1 METGI
6 WVSLLS
12 SLWFGILTSISP
24 CPLATNIAA
33 MSYIAKEAHRPAAVL
48 TRALLYAV
56 GRLAAY
62 VILAVIVVTGLL
74 SVPSVARF
82 LERNMNLII
91 GPLLILVALFLFDV
105 IQLSGPSVGAG
116 VALQNFV
123 KKARWLGPLILGFVF
138 ALTFCPV
145 SAGLFFGSLI
155 PLAVQS
161 ESRLL
166 VPGIYGV
173 GTALPV
179 AGFAV
184 ILSLGVATVASAFQ
198 TITKVEFWARR
209 ITGAIFV
216 LAGIYLIIRNWPLY
230 VQLFTR

>member
-12 SLWFGILTSISP
+12 ALWFGLLTSISP

-62 VILAVIVVTGLL
+62 VILAVVVVTGLL
-74 SVPSVARF
+74 SVPAVARF

-105 IQLSGPSVGAG
+105 IQFSGPSVGAG
-116 VALQNFV
+116 VALQNLV

-184 ILSLGVATVASAFQ
+184 ILSLGVTTVASTFQ

-209 ITGAIFV
+209 ITGGIFV
-216 LAGIYLIIRNWPLY
+216 LAGIYLIVRNWPLY
-230 VQLFTR
+230 VQLFTK